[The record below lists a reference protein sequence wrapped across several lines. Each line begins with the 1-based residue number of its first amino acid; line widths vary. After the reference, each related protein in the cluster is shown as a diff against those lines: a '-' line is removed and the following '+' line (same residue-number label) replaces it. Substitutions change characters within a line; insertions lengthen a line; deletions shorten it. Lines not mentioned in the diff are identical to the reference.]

1 MVQGPTLER
10 AIEAEF
16 SSRGMNDI
24 AVSCPASTPA
34 TAGARI
40 TCSVDTRLL
49 DPFDLAVVLV
59 DDRGAFR
66 VEMPDADTLVPPTAS
81 SGTTS

>member
-1 MVQGPTLER
+1 MVRGPTLER

-16 SSRGMNDI
+16 SSRGMNDL

-34 TAGARI
+34 VTGARI

-49 DPFDLAVVLV
+49 DPFNLAVVLL
-59 DDRGAFR
+59 DDRGQFR
-66 VEMPDADTLVPPTAS
+66 VEMPDADTLVPPVVS
-81 SGTTS
+81 SGATA